1 VTDTQN
7 NVIDHNKTAFSKGV
21 LPIQT
26 FFTYTPLE
34 NTSLFCPLKAS
45 LWYICYRSW
54 H

>member
-21 LPIQT
+21 LAIQT
-26 FFTYTPLE
+26 FCTDTLLE
-34 NTSLFCPLKAS
+34 NPSLFCPLKAGV
-45 LWYICYRSW
+45 WYICYRSW